1 MDGRKVRRSKFLPLA
16 LGGAVAAFALC
27 ANYSAARAGDDDVQD
42 ESATDKF
49 LHTFGL
55 KAPDD
60 KDYDINY
67 SERSPLV
74 VPPNRNLPPPVAAV
88 PPQTPNWPKDPDIAK
103 RQATKQA
110 EKPTPHNDLYLE
122 DRRVLR
128 PDELNVGANTKVA
141 TPGTPEQSPPPPGAK
156 KSIFSL
162 DWLNPN
168 KEVYTVFTG
177 ERTRTTLTDPPAGY
191 LTPSP
196 DQPYGIGPEKA
207 APPHVKSVA
216 ERMEPVTGH

>member
-1 MDGRKVRRSKFLPLA
+1 MGSPDMDGRKVRRSKFLPLA

-74 VPPNRNLPPPVAAV
+74 VPPNRNLPAPVSSAV
-88 PPQTPNWPKDPDIAK
+88 PPVPNWPVDPEL
-103 RQATKQA
+103 RSKQA
-110 EKPTPHNDLYLE
+110 SKSDEKVTPRPYDSVTE
-122 DRRVLR
+122 ESRALR
-128 PDELNVGANTKVA
+128 PDELGVGRPSV
-141 TPGTPEQSPPPPGAK
+141 SPP
-156 KSIFSL
+156 
-162 DWLNPN
+162 
-168 KEVYTVFTG
+168 
-177 ERTRTTLTDPPAGY
+177 
-191 LTPSP
+191 
-196 DQPYGIGPEKA
+196 
-207 APPHVKSVA
+207 
-216 ERMEPVTGH
+216 